1 MTPGRRGVSLPIS
14 AGALKLG
21 TRPFCP
27 AGKKGVSPISPIP
40 DWRMFAVLSGGAPL
54 TESGAPYQGA
64 PHSRFDWDLRSFRHW
79 SHPLAGDVVAPAI
92 RARVPPQSL
101 STSASSDN
109 NHSFRCRHGGVR
121 RLAQA
126 HPDAPHVPHADGRQ
140 VLVMVP
146 SALSLGHPQKIEA

>member
-1 MTPGRRGVSLPIS
+1 M
-14 AGALKLG
+14 
-21 TRPFCP
+21 
-27 AGKKGVSPISPIP
+27 
-40 DWRMFAVLSGGAPL
+40 D

-64 PHSRFDWDLRSFRHW
+64 PHSRFDWGLCSLRHW
-79 SHPLAGDVVAPAI
+79 CHPLTGDVVAPAI

-101 STSASSDN
+101 STRTPSDN
-109 NHSFRCRHGGVR
+109 NHSFRRRHGGVR